1 MTSPIQY
8 MHGESFVYPVVTT
21 SCSEEIVQNSVEF
34 KQAYIALQSQ
44 DQQVLLVLLQN
55 HRLPSSQLP
64 LGFAGSHLWQ
74 TARTPV
80 QRQRWHS
87 PSCRK
92 EISQALLQRKGV
104 PKLFTQRCFKSRW
117 WQSCIYA
124 AGMCILCRLASYL
137 RIKMS
142 TEPIN
147 CHDRKKSQS
156 GKLSKFETPVMT
168 PWCNLS
174 ALEENVRWKCLTALK
189 QASKCSGF
197 GVQAALSR
205 CAGYR
210 PATGQQTRAKGAGVT
225 SRVKQE
231 EGVGQAVM
239 LAWLLCKVSF
249 QIIYPSFFAWHQGQG
264 LTWNL
269 PNVVR

>member
-1 MTSPIQY
+1 
-8 MHGESFVYPVVTT
+8 
-21 SCSEEIVQNSVEF
+21 
-34 KQAYIALQSQ
+34 
-44 DQQVLLVLLQN
+44 
-55 HRLPSSQLP
+55 
-64 LGFAGSHLWQ
+64 
-74 TARTPV
+74 
-80 QRQRWHS
+80 
-87 PSCRK
+87 
-92 EISQALLQRKGV
+92 
-104 PKLFTQRCFKSRW
+104 
-117 WQSCIYA
+117 
-124 AGMCILCRLASYL
+124 MCILCRLASYL

-197 GVQAALSR
+197 GVHAALSR

-225 SRVKQE
+225 PSQAGWIKELVKQS
-231 EGVGQAVM
+231 
-239 LAWLLCKVSF
+239 CSHD
-249 QIIYPSFFAWHQGQG
+249 FFARSVSKSSTHPFSHDTRDKAS
-264 LTWNL
+264 LETS
-269 PNVVR
+269 PM

>member
-1 MTSPIQY
+1 
-8 MHGESFVYPVVTT
+8 
-21 SCSEEIVQNSVEF
+21 
-34 KQAYIALQSQ
+34 
-44 DQQVLLVLLQN
+44 
-55 HRLPSSQLP
+55 
-64 LGFAGSHLWQ
+64 
-74 TARTPV
+74 
-80 QRQRWHS
+80 
-87 PSCRK
+87 
-92 EISQALLQRKGV
+92 
-104 PKLFTQRCFKSRW
+104 
-117 WQSCIYA
+117 
-124 AGMCILCRLASYL
+124 MCILCRLASYL

-197 GVQAALSR
+197 GVHAALSR